1 MTSIEGDLVRR
12 LRETHKLML
21 EKSVQDIVDQLVGL
35 EGIQQISVFGSFA
48 NGRRDLFTDLDI
60 LVIMDT
66 ELNVVERLGLLYSR
80 VSLPVD
86 LDLFCYTPQE
96 YEIIKNNGW
105 LSRAHRDAQVLYE
118 KRAS

>member
-12 LRETHKLML
+12 LRESHRLKL
-21 EKSVQDIVDQLVGL
+21 EKSVRDILDQLVGL
-35 EGIQQISVFGSFA
+35 EGVQQISVFGSFA
-48 NGRRDLFTDLDI
+48 SGRRDLFTDLDI

-66 ELNVVERLGLLYSR
+66 ELNVVERLGFLYSR

-96 YEIIKNNGW
+96 YEILKNNGW
-105 LSRAHRDAQVLYE
+105 LSRALRGSQVLYE
-118 KRAS
+118 KSVS

>member
-1 MTSIEGDLVRR
+1 MTPIDGDPVHR
-12 LRETHKLML
+12 LRDSYKIML
-21 EKSVQDIVDQLVGL
+21 EESVRVLVDQLEGL
-35 EGIQQISVFGSFA
+35 EGVQQISVFGSFA
-48 NGRRDLFTDLDI
+48 AGRRDLFTDLDI

-66 ELNVVERLGLLYSR
+66 ELNVVDRLAFLYSE

-96 YEIIKNNGW
+96 YKMLKKGW
-105 LSRAHRDAQVLYE
+105 LSRALRDAQVLYE